1 MYFAST
7 IWGDFVIYLQ
17 KPVVQNLETMSK
29 KHETMFKLEDKI
41 ESSASKID
49 VIKNLIFG
57 DTIQAYDAEF
67 EVLKKDIL
75 EKKKVL
81 DDLIED
87 VRSDLN
93 TTIDSISTDVN
104 IRITELEKNLD
115 HKIEDLDEASVN
127 KKILGKLLV
136 ELGEKIGAKK

>member
-1 MYFAST
+1 MT
-7 IWGDFVIYLQ
+7 
-17 KPVVQNLETMSK
+17 K
-29 KHETMFKLEDKI
+29 KHETMFKLEDRI
-41 ESSASKID
+41 ESSVSKID

-67 EVLKKDIL
+67 EELKKDIL

-81 DDLIED
+81 DDLIEE
-87 VRSDLN
+87 VRTDLN
-93 TTIDSISTDVN
+93 SSIDSISTDVN

-115 HKIEDLDEASVN
+115 NKIDDIGEASVN

-136 ELGEKIGAKK
+136 ELGEKIGAK